1 MPTMAERTA
10 MIAAIAALPD
20 ALERA
25 VAGLN
30 DAQLDTP
37 YRDGGWTVREVV
49 HHLADSH
56 MNAFLRMKWMLLE
69 ENFTVKP
76 YDQDRW
82 AASPECWLPV
92 GPALLLVRGLHER
105 WTAMLSALTT
115 EGEWNRSAF
124 HPERGTV
131 TLDGMLAIYAGH
143 GAKHCGQ
150 ILGLR
155 ERMRW

>member
-1 MPTMAERTA
+1 MAERTA

-37 YRDGGWTVREVV
+37 YRDGGWTVRQVV

-76 YDQDRW
+76 YEQDRW
-82 AASPECWLPV
+82 AVSPEYRLPV
-92 GPALLLVRGLHER
+92 EPALQLVRGLHAR
-105 WTAMLSALTT
+105 WTVMLSALTT
-115 EGEWNRSAF
+115 DDQWNRTAV

-131 TLDGMLAIYAGH
+131 TLDGMLAIYSGH
-143 GAKHCGQ
+143 GVKHCGQ